1 MVGRIWEFTVDP
13 VRAEDFERFAAGV
26 ALPMVR
32 GKMGCSA
39 VYVLREGET
48 PGHYCWVTLWVS
60 RKALLVAASS
70 AEWHALDARFA
81 AFGVPFD
88 LEHARA
94 YDSIA
99 AFRSG
104 ETP

>member
-1 MVGRIWEFTVDP
+1 MVGRIWEFAVDP
-13 VRAEDFERFAAGV
+13 GRADEFERFASGV

-48 PGHYCWVTLWVS
+48 AGRYCWVTLWVS

-70 AEWHALDARFA
+70 AEWNALVARFA
-81 AFGVPFD
+81 AFGAPFD
-88 LEHARA
+88 LDHARS
-94 YDSIA
+94 YDAVA
-99 AFRSG
+99 AFRAG